1 MQETK
6 GLLDDIKQH
15 DKLTIRVSSNADVSL
30 PPEALEKLVKTHR
43 KAFYFFLFMMKG
55 NSTHKIDLHEQTVS
69 DGQLLFVLPNQIHTL
84 PQRKDGDEYYKI
96 SFDENCLSLL
106 PQQFSFLINPLNT
119 QVVSFDDASKQRVKS
134 LFEILNQ
141 LLHSD
146 NDQKNTTIILAH
158 LNSVLTEF
166 DIAYFKSVT
175 KENAQSNK
183 IQKYIEF
190 KVAVETHLTEQHSI
204 NTIADNLSVTT
215 NNLYNIVKEFSGVS
229 PKEFITNRLM
239 LEAQRKLHYS
249 TLSVKELAY
258 ELGFNDPDY
267 FSRLFKKATG
277 KSVSNYLA
285 NIQDLSS
292 N

>member
-6 GLLDDIKQH
+6 GLLNGIKQH
-15 DKLTIRVSSNADVSL
+15 DKLAIRVSSNVDASL
-30 PPEALEKLVKTHR
+30 PPEIVEKLLKTH
-43 KAFYFFLFMMKG
+43 KTAFYFFLFIDKG
-55 NSTHKIDLHEQTVS
+55 TSTHKIDLHEQTVS
-69 DGQLLFVLPNQIHTL
+69 DGQILFVLPNQIHTL
-84 PQRKDGDEYYKI
+84 PKSKNENEYFKI

-119 QVVSFDDASKQRVKS
+119 SIISFDNASKQRVKS
-134 LFEILNQ
+134 LFENLNQ

-146 NDQKNTTIILAH
+146 NDQKNATIILAH
-158 LNSVLTEF
+158 LNSLMTEC
-166 DIAYFKSVT
+166 DIAYFKNIT
-175 KENAQSNK
+175 KENAQSHK

-190 KVAVETHLTEQHSI
+190 KVAVETHLTEQQTIH
-204 NTIADNLSVTT
+204 TIADNLSVTT

-229 PKEFITNRLM
+229 PKEFIINRLM

-249 TLSVKELAY
+249 KPSIKELAY

-267 FSRLFKKATG
+267 FSRLFKKSTG

-285 NIQDLSS
+285 DIQDLSS

>member
-1 MQETK
+1 MLETK
-6 GLLDDIKQH
+6 GLLNGIKQH
-15 DKLTIRVSSNADVSL
+15 DKLAIRVTSNTDVSL
-30 PPEALEKLVKTHR
+30 PKEIVEKFLKTHR
-43 KAFYFFLFMMKG
+43 KAFYFFLFIDIG
-55 NSTHKIDLHEQTVS
+55 TSTHKIDLHEQTVS
-69 DGQLLFVLPNQIHTL
+69 DGQILFVLPNQIHTL
-84 PQRKDGDEYYKI
+84 PKSKNGNEYYKI

-119 QVVSFDDASKQRVKS
+119 PIISFDDASKQRVKS
-134 LFEILNQ
+134 LFENLNQ

-146 NDQKNTTIILAH
+146 NDQKNATIILAH
-158 LNSVLTEF
+158 LNSLMTEF

-175 KENAQSNK
+175 KENPQSNK

-190 KVAVETHLTEQHSI
+190 KIAVETHLTEQQTIH
-204 NTIADNLSVTT
+204 TIADNLSVTT

-249 TLSVKELAY
+249 KPSIKELAY

-267 FSRLFKKATG
+267 FSRLFKKCTG
-277 KSVSNYLA
+277 KSVSSYLA
-285 NIQDLSS
+285 DIQDLSS